1 MELSNLSKLKF
12 NTNLFCALLKATVS
26 NEHNYYDVDSVVIM
40 YEGKSV
46 NSSASYTKG
55 TLSETI

>member
-1 MELSNLSKLKF
+1 
-12 NTNLFCALLKATVS
+12 
-26 NEHNYYDVDSVVIM
+26 VDFVVIL